1 MSQYQLGTWDL
12 SELAKNPKS
21 SAFQKQIIELE
32 NQAKKFE
39 KIKSK
44 LDPKMSSKKFME
56 ILNQVEEIS
65 EKMSKIGGYAS
76 LSYSSDTQ
84 SDEATS
90 LMTRMSKL
98 GSDISNKIL
107 FFDLWWKT
115 QVDEKNAKRIAAGT
129 VAFYASV
136 KTYDEFFSSHGF
148 GAEAEI
154 IRKLFRERKINEMI
168 ESVPDE
174 MVDTFAIAGNKEF
187 VKEAIDRYRGLADE
201 IKLTPPTHYVTEEQT
216 RFAQKSI
223 LELVKGREA
232 N

>member
-21 SAFQKQIIELE
+21 PAFQKQIKELE
-32 NQAKKFE
+32 NYAIKFE

-98 GSDISNKIL
+98 GSEISNKIL

-115 QVDEKNAKRIAAGT
+115 QVDEKNAKRLIKDAG
-129 VAFYASV
+129 
-136 KTYDEFFSSHGF
+136 
-148 GAEAEI
+148 
-154 IRKLFRERKINEMI
+154 
-168 ESVPDE
+168 
-174 MVDTFAIAGNKEF
+174 
-187 VKEAIDRYRGLADE
+187 
-201 IKLTPPTHYVTEEQT
+201 
-216 RFAQKSI
+216 
-223 LELVKGREA
+223 
-232 N
+232 

>member
-21 SAFQKQIIELE
+21 PAFQKQIKELE
-32 NQAKKFE
+32 SQAKKFE

-56 ILNQVEEIS
+56 MLNQVEEIS

-98 GSDISNKIL
+98 GSVISNKIL

-115 QVDEKNAKRIAAGT
+115 QVDEK
-129 VAFYASV
+129 
-136 KTYDEFFSSHGF
+136 
-148 GAEAEI
+148 
-154 IRKLFRERKINEMI
+154 MQ
-168 ESVPDE
+168 
-174 MVDTFAIAGNKEF
+174 
-187 VKEAIDRYRGLADE
+187 RG
-201 IKLTPPTHYVTEEQT
+201 
-216 RFAQKSI
+216 
-223 LELVKGREA
+223 
-232 N
+232 